1 VLSRTGR
8 LRPADAWPNLRL
20 LSCWK
25 GGTMPLYLR
34 RLPEL
39 YGSCPIRDIGYM
51 ASEGR
56 GATPLVNAGA
66 AGVLSVTS
74 HFFEFVRAAE
84 RDLAAPDFLTC
95 DRLEPDQEYYIF
107 LTTSAGL
114 YRYDIN
120 DIVRVVD
127 FHRDTPVIEFV
138 RKGGGVTSITGEK
151 LYESHVIE
159 AMDRAVARRPHL
171 KPSFFVLYA
180 DLAAANY
187 KLCVEHDR
195 RLERAELD
203 ELLARFEAALGEV
216 NIEYPYKRA
225 SLRIKDPEI
234 FSLPQ
239 GASVRLIQHI
249 GQRSAQ
255 DNQAKVPR
263 LSRDVDEHFR
273 LFDLDL
279 DRDPGT
285 RAAA

>member
-1 VLSRTGR
+1 VLSDEGSQNIPLPDNYFYEFIPEDDRAPYLALAKPPLGLHELEFGRRYLIVQTG
-8 LRPADAWPNLRL
+8 A
-20 LSCWK
+20 
-25 GGTMPLYLR
+25 
-34 RLPEL
+34 
-39 YGSCPIRDIGYM
+39 
-51 ASEGR
+51 
-56 GATPLVNAGA
+56 
-66 AGVLSVTS
+66 
-74 HFFEFVRAAE
+74 H
-84 RDLAAPDFLTC
+84 
-95 DRLEPDQEYYIF
+95 
-107 LTTSAGL
+107 GL
-114 YRYDIN
+114 YRYN
-120 DIVRVVD
+120 LEDIVEVNGLHGR
-127 FHRDTPVIEFV
+127 TPTIHFV
-138 RKGGGVTSITGEK
+138 QKARMVTSITGEK

-159 AMDRAVARRPHL
+159 AMDRAVLRRPDL
-171 KPSFFVLYA
+171 KPSFYVLYA

-234 FSLPQ
+234 FPLPQ

-279 DRDPGT
+279 DRDPRT